1 MPDPFDD
8 DTGDLLAQGSAE
20 PESTRRILTVSELT
34 KRIKSLLENN
44 FPFVWVCGEISNLRI
59 PGSGHLYFTLKDEAS
74 QIAAVMFRNQNRQ
87 LKFKPGDGMSVIGL
101 GRISLYEPRGSY
113 QIILEYLE
121 PAGVG
126 ALQIAF
132 EKLKMRLADAGYF
145 DQRHK
150 KPLPF
155 LPRKIG
161 IVTSASGAVVHD
173 IITVT
178 GRRFPAIPLEIV
190 PVKVQGPGA
199 EEDVCAAIELLN
211 QRADADVI
219 IVARGGGSLEDLQAF
234 NSERVALAIFNSRIP
249 VVSAVGHETDFT
261 IADFIA
267 DVRAPTPSAAAEMTV
282 PDRVELLRRVT
293 DIKSKLYRQ
302 TYNNLI
308 INKNKVSNLLNRL
321 KDPRRRIQ
329 ELWLRVD
336 DLQSRL
342 GRLSV
347 IYLQRK
353 KEQLDGMRRRIQS
366 GSPASRI
373 EKLKLE
379 IEGNEYKILNSI
391 KNKISSSR
399 SSLRETIGRLE
410 SLNPLAILRR
420 GYSVTRRLPDR
431 TVVTDPGQV
440 HLDQPL
446 ELLVAKGTIL
456 CNVKGTTR
464 HGKEE
469 L

>member
-8 DTGDLLAQGSAE
+8 TGDLFARDNPE
-20 PESTRRILTVSELT
+20 PDTTRRILTVSELT
-34 KRIKSLLENN
+34 DRIKSLLEKN

-87 LKFKPGDGMSVIGL
+87 LKFPPADGMSVIGL
-101 GRISLYEPRGSY
+101 GRISLYEPRGAY

-132 EKLKMRLADAGYF
+132 EKLKKRLAESGYF

-178 GRRFPAIPLEIV
+178 GRRFPGIRLEIV

-199 EEDVCAAIELLN
+199 EEDLCAAIELLN
-211 QRADADVI
+211 QRADADLI

-234 NSERVALAIFNSRIP
+234 NSEAVAMAIFNSRIP

-267 DVRAPTPSAAAEMTV
+267 DVRAPTPSAAAEIAV
-282 PDRVELLRRVT
+282 PDRGELLRRVEA
-293 DIKSKLYRQ
+293 INLKLYR
-302 TYNNLI
+302 TINKTLIYNKNVI
-308 INKNKVSNLLNRL
+308 INLSGRM

-329 ELWLRVD
+329 ELWLRID
-336 DLQSRL
+336 DLQGRI

-347 IYLQRK
+347 LYLQRK
-353 KEQLDGMRRRIQS
+353 KQNLDGMKRRIRS
-366 GSPASRI
+366 ASPAVRI
-373 EKLKLE
+373 AKLKLE
-379 IEGNEYKILNSI
+379 IGGSRQRMMHAIEKRFDRG
-391 KNKISSSR
+391 R
-399 SSLRETIGRLE
+399 SSLREAVGKLE
-410 SLNPLAILRR
+410 SLNPLGILRR

-431 TVVTDPGQV
+431 RVITDPDQV
-440 HLDQPL
+440 RLEQPL
-446 ELLVAKGTIL
+446 EVRVSAGTIL
-456 CNVKGTTR
+456 CSVKGTER

>member
-8 DTGDLLAQGSAE
+8 TGDLFARDNPE
-20 PESTRRILTVSELT
+20 PDTTRRILTVSELT
-34 KRIKSLLENN
+34 DRIKSLLEKN

-87 LKFKPGDGMSVIGL
+87 LKFPPADGMSVIGL
-101 GRISLYEPRGSY
+101 GRISLYEPRGAY

-132 EKLKMRLADAGYF
+132 EKLKKRLAESGYF

-178 GRRFPAIPLEIV
+178 GRRFPGIRLEIV
-190 PVKVQGPGA
+190 PVKVQGSGA
-199 EEDVCAAIELLN
+199 EEDLCAAIGLLN
-211 QRADADVI
+211 QRADADLI

-234 NSERVALAIFNSRIP
+234 NSEAVAMAIFNSRIP

-267 DVRAPTPSAAAEMTV
+267 DVRAPTPSAAAEIAV
-282 PDRVELLRRVT
+282 PDRGELLRRVE
-293 DIKSKLYRQ
+293 SVNLKLYR
-302 TYNNLI
+302 TINKILIYNRNII
-308 INKNKVSNLLNRL
+308 INLSSRM

-329 ELWLRVD
+329 EFWLRID
-336 DLQSRL
+336 DLQGRI

-347 IYLQRK
+347 LYLQRK
-353 KEQLDGMRRRIQS
+353 KQNLDGMKRRIHS
-366 GSPASRI
+366 ASPAVRI
-373 EKLKLE
+373 AKLKLE
-379 IEGNEYKILNSI
+379 IGG
-391 KNKISSSR
+391 SR
-399 SSLRETIGRLE
+399 QRMKHAIEKRFDRGRSRLREAAGKLE
-410 SLNPLAILRR
+410 SLNPLGILRR

-431 TVVTDPGQV
+431 RVITDPDQV
-440 HLDQPL
+440 RL
-446 ELLVAKGTIL
+446 EQLLEVRVFAGTIL
-456 CNVKGTTR
+456 CSVKGTER